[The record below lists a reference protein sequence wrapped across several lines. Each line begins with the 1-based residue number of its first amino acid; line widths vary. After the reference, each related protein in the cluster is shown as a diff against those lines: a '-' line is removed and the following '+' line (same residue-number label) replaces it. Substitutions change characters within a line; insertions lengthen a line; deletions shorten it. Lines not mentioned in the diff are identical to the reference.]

1 MCVFLLGV
9 RFEFKWLIPPDQV
22 INLTLFSHA
31 CVHCNCLVTCSSQRA
46 YLIDM
51 SDDAERECP
60 DDENLLYSKF
70 SIQEFILG
78 IRDGSM
84 KQ

>member
-1 MCVFLLGV
+1 
-9 RFEFKWLIPPDQV
+9 
-22 INLTLFSHA
+22 
-31 CVHCNCLVTCSSQRA
+31 
-46 YLIDM
+46 M

-84 KQ
+84 KQWGVLWPKLGRH